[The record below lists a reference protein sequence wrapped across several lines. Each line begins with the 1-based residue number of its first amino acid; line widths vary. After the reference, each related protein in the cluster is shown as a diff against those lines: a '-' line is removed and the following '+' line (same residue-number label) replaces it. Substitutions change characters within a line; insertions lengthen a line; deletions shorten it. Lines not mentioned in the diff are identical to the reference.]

1 MNDTTA
7 SPCVF
12 LKVESIIRFVVITI
26 QNLLEL
32 TDCYWVLKFF
42 LHDAIFEKT
51 YLARSHI
58 GVKNIKYYI

>member
-26 QNLLEL
+26 DSQNLLEV
-32 TDCYWVLKFF
+32 TDCY
-42 LHDAIFEKT
+42 
-51 YLARSHI
+51 
-58 GVKNIKYYI
+58 

>member
-26 QNLLEL
+26 DERPLQNLLEL
-32 TDCYWVLKFF
+32 IDCY
-42 LHDAIFEKT
+42 
-51 YLARSHI
+51 
-58 GVKNIKYYI
+58 

>member
-26 QNLLEL
+26 DERPLQNLLEL

-42 LHDAIFEKT
+42 LHDAIFEK
-51 YLARSHI
+51 
-58 GVKNIKYYI
+58 NISC

>member
-32 TDCYWVLKFF
+32 TDCY
-42 LHDAIFEKT
+42 
-51 YLARSHI
+51 
-58 GVKNIKYYI
+58 